1 MTLCGMRCFAR
12 VRTNEINPVH
22 HTAYLHYSNL
32 QILVKGFL
40 LDIIVKMAKIS
51 TFRQRVVGISNYADA
66 VEQCIAGQRVVL
78 RRDPNNA
85 YDKNAIEVLAGGRR
99 IGFISRDEAET
110 LAPAMVKGD
119 KVEAVIDQITGGTYS
134 KPNIGILLKITL
146 TPASIRY

>member
-1 MTLCGMRCFAR
+1 MG
-12 VRTNEINPVH
+12 V
-22 HTAYLHYSNL
+22 
-32 QILVKGFL
+32 
-40 LDIIVKMAKIS
+40 
-51 TFRQRVVGISNYADA
+51 SNYADA

-78 RRDPNNA
+78 RRDPDNA
-85 YDKNAIEVLAGGRR
+85 YDKNAIEVLVSGRR

-110 LAPAMVKGD
+110 LAPAMDMGD